1 MISTRPYILRVLIA
15 TILVIAIAV
24 SAWFVWQVRSILLIL
39 AIGILFGAILD
50 PLINRLR
57 RVGLSRGQALL
68 LLYIAFFAIIG
79 VGVYYVSPLL
89 GRQIANLEN
98 SIPEIFEN
106 LRNQALNSGNDTFR
120 RTGLR
125 VISQTEQA
133 WNNFRNNPNVN
144 PDQAFSFVNTLFGAS
159 LSVISSLI
167 VTFYWT
173 VEKVSIK
180 RGFLGFFPFAVRPR
194 AHAIWDEV
202 EYRIGGWAR
211 GQLLLML
218 AVGVISGTVF
228 YLVDLR
234 FWLALGI
241 LAGLLEVIPYFGPIL
256 AGAVAAAVALTDSP
270 EKAILVI
277 VLVFAI
283 QQLEGAFLVPRI
295 MKHTV
300 GMTPLTVILAVL
312 IGNQLGGPAGSIIAI
327 PIGAAMQVVI
337 TSLLR
342 SRDNVIDAELSTL
355 SVQPLSPNHFDSPF
369 VEPGKSRLSLR
380 AAEKGAK

>member
-1 MISTRPYILRVLIA
+1 MLIA

>member
-1 MISTRPYILRVLIA
+1 MSTRPYILRVVIA
-15 TILVIAIAV
+15 AILVIAITV
-24 SAWFVWQVRSILLIL
+24 SAWFIWQVRSILLIL
-39 AIGILFGAILD
+39 AIGILFGAIVD

-57 RVGLSRGQALL
+57 RIGLSRGQALL
-68 LLYIAFFAIIG
+68 SLYILFFAIIG
-79 VGVYYVSPLL
+79 VGIYYVSPLL
-89 GRQIANLEN
+89 GRQIANLDN

-106 LRNQALNSGNDTFR
+106 LRNQALATGNDTMR
-120 RTGLR
+120 RSSFR
-125 VISQTEQA
+125 VITQVEQA
-133 WNNFRNNPNVN
+133 WNNFRNDPAVN
-144 PDQAFSFVNTLFGAS
+144 PDQAFSFVNTLFAAS

-173 VEKVSIK
+173 VEKVAIK
-180 RGFLGFFPFAVRPR
+180 RGFLGLFPFAVRSR

-211 GQLLLML
+211 GQLMLMV
-218 AVGVISGTVF
+218 AVGVISGAV
-228 YLVDLR
+228 YWAVDLR

-241 LAGLLEVIPYFGPIL
+241 VAGLLEVVPYFGPIL
-256 AGAVAAAVALTDSP
+256 AGAIAAAVALTDSP

-277 VLVFAI
+277 ILVFAI

-327 PIGAAMQVVI
+327 PIGAAVQVVVS
-337 TSLLR
+337 SLLR

-355 SVQPLSPNHFDSPF
+355 SVQPLSSNHFDSPF
-369 VEPGKSRLSLR
+369 VEPGKSRFSLR
-380 AAEKGAK
+380 SSEKGAP

>member
-1 MISTRPYILRVLIA
+1 MSTRPYILRVIIA
-15 TILVIAIAV
+15 AILVIAIV
-24 SAWFVWQVRSILLIL
+24 VGAWFVWQVRSILLIL
-39 AIGILFGAILD
+39 AIGILFGAIVD
-50 PLINRLR
+50 PLINRFR
-57 RVGLSRGQALL
+57 RIGLSRGQALL
-68 LLYIAFFAIIG
+68 FLYIVFFAI
-79 VGVYYVSPLL
+79 VGAGIYYVSPIL
-89 GRQIANLEN
+89 GRQISNLDN

-106 LRNQALNSGNDTFR
+106 LRNQALASGNDTIR
-120 RTGLR
+120 RSGFR
-125 VISQTEQA
+125 VISQAERA
-133 WNNFRNNPNVN
+133 WNNFRNDPNVN
-144 PDQAFSFVNTLFGAS
+144 PDQAVSFVNTLFGAS

-173 VEKVSIK
+173 VEKVAIK
-180 RGFLGFFPFAVRPR
+180 RGFLGFFPFAIRPR

-211 GQLLLML
+211 GQLMLML
-218 AVGVISGTVF
+218 AIGVLSGAI
-228 YLVDLR
+228 YYAVDLR

-270 EKAILVI
+270 QKAILVI
-277 VLVFAI
+277 VLVFVI
-283 QQLEGAFLVPRI
+283 QQLEGALLVPRI

-327 PIGAAMQVVI
+327 PIGASVQVI
-337 TSLLR
+337 ISSLLR
-342 SRDNVIDAELSTL
+342 SRDNIIDAELSTL

-369 VEPGKSRLSLR
+369 VEPGKSRFTIR
-380 AAEKGAK
+380 PIEKGAP